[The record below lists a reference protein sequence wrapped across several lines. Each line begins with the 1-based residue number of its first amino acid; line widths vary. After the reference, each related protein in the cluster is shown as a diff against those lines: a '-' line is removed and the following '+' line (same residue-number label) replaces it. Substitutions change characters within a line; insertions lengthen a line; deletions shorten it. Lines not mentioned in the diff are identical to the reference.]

1 MIFLQYKNYL
11 GRLTK
16 QKNFAYLITEFSKF
30 SKFNQDF
37 VLIILGDGEEKNLL
51 LRIIKKKKLE
61 EFIFL
66 LGYKKD
72 IYDIMQ
78 RSSVFILSSL
88 WEEMGFVIIEAAMND
103 LYVISS
109 DCPNGPR
116 EFLNYGRNGILF
128 SNNLN
133 DSLCNGLKKFAE
145 TKKEKI
151 FNDKVLLKKNSKK
164 FTIFRHF
171 LKLADVLKD

>member
-1 MIFLQYKNYL
+1 
-11 GRLTK
+11 
-16 QKNFAYLITEFSKF
+16 
-30 SKFNQDF
+30 
-37 VLIILGDGEEKNLL
+37 
-51 LRIIKKKKLE
+51 
-61 EFIFL
+61 
-66 LGYKKD
+66 
-72 IYDIMQ
+72 MQ

-151 FNDKVLLKKNSKK
+151 FNDKVLENHNQHIHDPSINLVNWDIIPTDPNNQMD
-164 FTIFRHF
+164 FPI
-171 LKLADVLKD
+171 